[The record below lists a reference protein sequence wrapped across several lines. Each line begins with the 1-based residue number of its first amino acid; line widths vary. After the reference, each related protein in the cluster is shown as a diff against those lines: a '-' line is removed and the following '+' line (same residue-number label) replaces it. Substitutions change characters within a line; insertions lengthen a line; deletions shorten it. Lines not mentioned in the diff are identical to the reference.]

1 MNKANQLKVAV
12 GLAIGLTIA
21 GLPLMNKKVYERE
34 QQVAAMRDSS
44 YDEKDQARASRL
56 SRKTHKDN

>member
-1 MNKANQLKVAV
+1 MGKANQFKVAV

-34 QQVAAMRDSS
+34 QQVAQMRDSS
-44 YDEKDQARASRL
+44 YDEKDRARASRM
-56 SRKTHKDN
+56 SRRNSNV